1 MIPLP
6 KIAPK
11 WMNCKYL
18 CIVIS
23 LFVSGSL
30 LAQPVITGF
39 SPISG
44 PVGSTVTISGS
55 GFDNNIANN
64 AVWFGGAKAIVTAA
78 SGNSLTVKVPG
89 GATYEPITVTSNG
102 FTAYSGK
109 PFMITFN
116 GIVNQNTANSFSQ
129 AIGVNAGGIKAVA
142 DLNNDGKPD
151 LIGIGQYSNIP
162 VWENTSTADKYS
174 FNYHFDIRAGI
185 FQSCYAL
192 GDIDGDGLIDITVGY
207 SVTGLVV
214 MKNTSS
220 GGNFSFTAVSPFPG
234 TRVGASQMFIRDMD
248 GDGKPDVVTLLHD
261 VNADNSRLAV
271 YKNTTINGV
280 ISFAPAYE
288 ISYVNHLQG
297 FNVGDIDNDGKPDI
311 VAINSFTNALMVY
324 RNTSTGAGFS
334 FTEKNV
340 YTLYPNS
347 VNVKVVDLDNDDKP
361 ELMYVPRGINYDG
374 TTISILKNT
383 SSTDISFG
391 NKVDL
396 TAGPSIWEFDI
407 NDLNGDGMVDLTVP
421 NNGTYSIFY
430 KNSSNSISFA
440 AKYDY
445 PGYAGLSEPR
455 SADLNGD
462 NFPDLI
468 GSDVIYK
475 NQLTI
480 DPQRFVP
487 PVVTSFAPAS
497 GTVGSSVTITGT
509 GFSSVAANNTV
520 YFGSVK
526 ATITAAS
533 ATSLTVKVP
542 AQSTPQPISVTRELL
557 TGYSAKPF
565 VVTFTG
571 GEAPFTKNLFGAGID
586 SVLPATPR
594 DQCVSD
600 LDGDG
605 RPDLVIAANDLM
617 VYRNTGSPG
626 NISWAPKLVLSK
638 QYSGT
643 SVVVAADMNGDGK
656 PDLITNG
663 LVFVNTSTPGALSFK
678 DPYSIGMLISVYPK
692 TIVANDFDGDGRT
705 DLIMSHG
712 NGASLC
718 RNKTVNDSVF
728 FEVTDYSQGSL
739 VTTIVSADFSGDGKP
754 DIALLSTNTRQVIMC
769 RNISTAGK
777 IKFIADYLLPT
788 GFFASDLAAGD
799 LDGDGKPDVAVVD
812 QSDTTLRIH
821 RIGTGSGGA
830 ITWAGQT
837 DYKTGKYVL
846 CVNINDLNGDGK
858 PDIAL
863 INGLDRNF
871 AVYKNKS
878 NPGSVSFDA
887 PVSFNTPPEPSYI
900 GMFDLDGDGL
910 QDVVT
915 SNHRSGYS
923 SGFTISTYINQLRQP
938 VITSVTPTVVTPG
951 TTITI
956 NGYSFTNVTEVK
968 LGTVAVQ
975 SFTVVSSTQITAVV
989 GEGAEG
995 ELLVKTTE
1003 GNGLFSGVTFA
1014 APVIT
1019 SFTPQAATTGTVITI
1034 AGSNFSTVAAN
1045 NHVYFGAVQATVTA
1059 ATTTSLT
1066 VKVPAGATSCSNI
1079 SVSTFSRIGYSAKPF
1094 VVTFPGIGN
1103 AFTAASFADK
1113 IELTAGKNPKGVAA
1127 GDLDNDGLPDMAV
1140 ANYDDQSI
1148 SILKN
1153 GGSNGQVQFTTAVT
1167 IPLSITPSAVTITDI
1182 NADGKLDVVV
1192 VDYTYGNFNVFI
1204 NNSTSGN
1211 IAFAAPVTFTTRE
1224 RANDVAA
1231 ADFDQDGRTDLVLI
1245 NEDWADGLYVMRNT
1259 TTNGVVSFA
1268 RADRFDFN
1276 YNYNPSAI
1284 SIADMNDDGKP
1295 DLLVTYN
1302 SGKKIKVY
1310 KNISTSGAI
1319 LFDDK
1324 FLINFTDISSPYGIT
1339 AGDMDGDGKPE
1350 MAVVIDRAY
1359 YGEYIYVYKNT
1370 SAAGGAISF
1379 GATTTVPTKSNSIS
1393 LSLSVGDMDGDGKPD
1408 IVSANPWGDS
1418 LMVFKNS
1425 STASAVSFLP
1435 YAGYSASYRPYR
1447 ICLADVDVDGKSDII
1462 AVSSNTGFVNILRN
1476 RIGEPLVQPTGANPV
1491 SGSIVNNLTIDATVP
1506 TLNGSAYVQ
1515 RHYDILPASNAATA
1529 TATITLYFTQ
1539 TEFDNFN
1546 ATAGHGPD
1554 LPKNATDAAGKANVR
1569 IYQYHGFSAT
1579 NLPGTYTGQGKEID
1593 PDDANIVWNADRQ
1606 WWEVTFD
1613 VNGFSGFFLS
1623 SVGFNYN
1630 QVPAPV
1636 ITASGTTV
1644 FCAGGNVLLVSSI
1657 NQNNQWY
1664 KDGVVINNANAAT
1677 YQATAGGSYT
1687 VTITNNGI
1695 TSPQSIGKAVVVNPI
1710 PAKPVITQNGS
1721 ELVSS
1726 APTGNQWYL
1735 EGALIAGATTQTF
1748 KPAATGNYSVKA
1760 TVNGCAGPVSAVY
1773 NYLYTATIDL
1783 DNNNYISLTPN
1794 PVIDKAYLRFE
1805 VNGITTLSIQAV
1817 NLQGKVVQSWNSMS
1831 SGAALDLRAFPAGA
1845 YFILIK
1851 SSNGKINYTL
1861 KLLKL

>member
-6 KIAPK
+6 KITPK
-11 WMNCKYL
+11 WMICKCL
-18 CIVIS
+18 CILVS
-23 LFVSGSL
+23 LFISGSL

-39 SPISG
+39 SPVSG
-44 PVGSTVTISGS
+44 PVGSTVTISGT
-55 GFDNNIANN
+55 GFDNNITNN
-64 AVWFGGAKAIVTAA
+64 VVWFGGAKATVTAA
-78 SGNSLTVKVPG
+78 NSNSLTVKVPG
-89 GATYEPITVTSNG
+89 GATYEPITVASNG
-102 FTAYSGK
+102 LTGYSNK
-109 PFMITFN
+109 PFLTTFS
-116 GIVNQNTANSFSQ
+116 GVVNQNTATSFSEP
-129 AIGVNAGGIKAVA
+129 INVKAGGITAVG
-142 DLNNDGKPD
+142 DLNNDGKPE
-151 LIGIGQYSNIP
+151 LVGIGQYSYIP

-185 FQSCYAL
+185 FQTCIAL
-192 GDIDGDGLIDITVGY
+192 SDLDGDGWLDILAGY
-207 SVTGLVV
+207 SATGLVV
-214 MKNTSS
+214 MKNMSS
-220 GGNFSFTAVSPFPG
+220 GGNLSFTSESPFPG
-234 TRVGASQMFIRDMD
+234 PRVGASQMFIRDMD
-248 GDGKPDVVTLLHD
+248 GDGKPDVITLLEYT
-261 VNADNSRLAV
+261 NSDTRLAI
-271 YKNTTINGV
+271 YKNTSANGV
-280 ISFAPAYE
+280 ISFALPTE
-288 ISYVNHLQG
+288 ITYVNHLQG
-297 FNVGDIDNDGKPDI
+297 FNVGDLDNDGKPDI
-311 VAINSFTNALMVY
+311 VAINSFTNALLVFK
-324 RNTSTGAGFS
+324 NNSTGAGFS
-334 FTEKNV
+334 FAEKNV
-340 YTLYPNS
+340 YSVVPNS
-347 VNVKVVDLDNDDKP
+347 ANVKVVDLDNDNKP
-361 ELMYVPRGINYDG
+361 ELIYVPRGINYDG

-391 NKVDL
+391 NKTDL
-396 TAGPSIWEFDI
+396 TAGPAIWQYDI
-407 NDLNGDGMVDLTVP
+407 NDVNGDGLVDLTVP
-421 NNGTYSIFY
+421 NNGSFSVFY

-440 AKYDY
+440 TKYDY
-445 PGYAGLSEPR
+445 PRYASTSEMF
-455 SADLNGD
+455 SADLDGD
-462 NFPDLI
+462 NMPELI
-468 GSDVIYK
+468 SNDRIIK
-475 NQLTI
+475 NQLAI
-480 DPQRFVP
+480 DPQRFAP
-487 PVVTSFAPAS
+487 PVITSFAPAS
-497 GTVGSSVTITGT
+497 GAVGSSVTLTGT

-526 ATITAAS
+526 AIVTAAS
-533 ATSLTVKVP
+533 ATSLTVTVP

-571 GEAPFTKNLFGAGID
+571 GEAPFTNNLFGAKID
-586 SVLPATPR
+586 SLLPAMPR

-605 RPDLVIAANDLM
+605 KPDLVIAAGDLM

-638 QYSGT
+638 QYSST

-663 LVFVNTSTPGALSFK
+663 NVFVNTSTPGALSFK
-678 DPYSIGMLISVYPK
+678 DPYSIEMFMSVYPK

-705 DLIMSHG
+705 DLIMAHT

-728 FEVTDYSQGSL
+728 FEITDYSQGSL
-739 VTTIVSADFSGDGKP
+739 VTSIVSADFSGDGKP

-769 RNISTAGK
+769 RNISTPGK

-788 GFFASDLAAGD
+788 GFFANDLAAGD

-812 QSDTTLRIH
+812 HSDTTLRIY
-821 RIGTGSGGA
+821 RIGTGSGGT
-830 ITWAGQT
+830 ISLAGQT

-858 PDIAL
+858 PDIAV
-863 INGLDRNF
+863 INNLDRNF
-871 AVYKNKS
+871 SVYKNKS
-878 NPGSVSFDA
+878 STGSVSFDA
-887 PVSFNTPPEPSYI
+887 PVSFNTPPDPSYI

-910 QDVVT
+910 QDLVT
-915 SNHRSGYS
+915 SNYRGSYT
-923 SGFTISTYINQLRQP
+923 SGFTISIYKNQLRQP
-938 VITSVTPTVVTPG
+938 VITSVTPAVVTPG

-1019 SFTPQAATTGTVITI
+1019 SFSPQAATTGTVITI
-1034 AGSNFSTVAAN
+1034 TGSNFSTVAAN
-1045 NHVYFGAVQATVTA
+1045 NHVYFGAVQATVTT

-1103 AFTAASFADK
+1103 VFTAASFADK

-1167 IPLSITPSAVTITDI
+1167 IPLSISPSAVAITDI
-1182 NADGKLDVVV
+1182 NGDGKLDVVV
-1192 VDYTYGNFNVFI
+1192 LDNRYGDFNVFV

-1211 IAFAAPVTFTTRE
+1211 IAFAAPVTFPTRE

-1245 NEDWADGLYVMRNT
+1245 NEDWTDGLYVMRNT
-1259 TTNGVVSFA
+1259 TTNGIVSFA

-1302 SGKKIKVY
+1302 TGKKIKVY
-1310 KNISTSGAI
+1310 KNKSTSGAI
-1319 LFDDK
+1319 LFEDK
-1324 FLINFTDISSPYGIT
+1324 FQVAFTDISSPYGIT

-1350 MAVVIDRAY
+1350 MAVVVDRAY

-1370 SAAGGAISF
+1370 SPTGGDISF

-1425 STASAVSFLP
+1425 STTSAVSFLP
-1435 YAGYSASYRPYR
+1435 YAGYSASYQPYR
-1447 ICLADVDVDGKSDII
+1447 VCLADVDVDGKSDII

-1515 RHYDILPASNAATA
+1515 RHYDILPVSNAATA

-1539 TEFDNFN
+1539 AEFDNFN

-1606 WWEVTFD
+1606 WWEVSFD

-1636 ITASGTTV
+1636 ITANGATV

-1657 NQNNQWY
+1657 DQNNKWY
-1664 KDGVVINNANAAT
+1664 KDGVVINNANGAT

-1695 TSPQSIGKAVVVNPI
+1695 TSPQSAGKAVVVNSI

-1726 APTGNQWYL
+1726 AASGNQWYL

-1760 TVNGCAGPVSAVY
+1760 TVNGCAGPVSAAY

-1783 DNNNYISLTPN
+1783 DNNNYISLMPN
-1794 PVIDKAYLRFE
+1794 PVIDKAYLKFE
-1805 VNGITTLSIQAV
+1805 VNGITTLSVQAV
-1817 NLQGKVVQSWNSMS
+1817 NLQGKVVQSWSS
-1831 SGAALDLRAFPAGA
+1831 LTSGAALDLRAFPAGA

>member
-6 KIAPK
+6 KITPK
-11 WMNCKYL
+11 WMICKCL
-18 CIVIS
+18 CIFIS

-39 SPISG
+39 SPVSA

-64 AVWFGGAKAIVTAA
+64 MVWFGGAKAIVTAA
-78 SGNSLTVKVPG
+78 SSNSLTVKVPG

-102 FTAYSGK
+102 LTAYSNK
-109 PFMITFN
+109 PFITGFT
-116 GIVNQNTANSFSQ
+116 GVVNQNSATSFGEPINAKTGGVTAV
-129 AIGVNAGGIKAVA
+129 G

-151 LIGIGQYSNIP
+151 LVGIGQFGNIP
-162 VWENTSTADKYS
+162 VYENTSTADKYS
-174 FNYHFDIRAGI
+174 FIYHFEINPGM
-185 FQSCYAL
+185 FQTCVAL
-192 GDIDGDGLIDITVGY
+192 SDLDGDGLLDITAGY
-207 SVTGLVV
+207 SVSGMVV
-214 MKNTSS
+214 MKNTGS
-220 GGNFSFTAVSPFPG
+220 GGNFSFTKVTPFSG
-234 TRVGASQMFIRDMD
+234 TRVGAAEMFIRDMD
-248 GDGKPDVVTLLHD
+248 GDGRPDVVTLLQD
-261 VNADNSRLAV
+261 INADNSRLAV
-271 YKNTTINGV
+271 YKNTTTNGV
-280 ISFAPAYE
+280 ISFSPAYE

-297 FNVGDIDNDGKPDI
+297 FNVGDFDNDGKPDI

-340 YTLYPNS
+340 YTLVPNS
-347 VNVKVVDLDNDDKP
+347 VNVKVVDLDNDNKP
-361 ELMYVPRGINYDG
+361 ELIYVPRGVNYDG
-374 TTISILKNT
+374 NTISILKNT

-391 NKVDL
+391 SKVDL
-396 TAGPSIWEFDI
+396 TAGPYMWEFDI
-407 NDLNGDGMVDLTVP
+407 NDMNGDGLVDLTVP
-421 NNGTYSIFY
+421 NNGTFSVFY

-440 AKYDY
+440 SRYDY
-445 PGYAGLSEPR
+445 PGYASLSEPG

-475 NQLTI
+475 NQLTT

-487 PVVTSFAPAS
+487 PVISSFAPAS
-497 GTVGSSVTITGT
+497 GAIGSSVTITGT
-509 GFSSVAANNTV
+509 GFSAVAANNTV

-526 ATITAAS
+526 ATVTAAS
-533 ATSLTVKVP
+533 ATSLTVTVP

-565 VVTFTG
+565 MVTFAG
-571 GEAPFTKNLFGAGID
+571 GEAPFTSNLLGARVD
-586 SVLPATPR
+586 SLMPATPNA
-594 DQCVSD
+594 QCASD

-605 RPDLVIAANDLM
+605 KPELIIAAGSVM
-617 VYRNTGSPG
+617 VYRNIGTPG
-626 NISWAPKLVLSK
+626 NLVLASK
-638 QYSGT
+638 IVLPYGT
-643 SVVVAADMNGDGK
+643 AVVLTADMNGDGK
-656 PDLITNG
+656 PDLITNSG
-663 LVFVNTSTPGALSFK
+663 VLVNTSSPGVISFK
-678 DPYSIGMLISVYPK
+678 GPYTIGKATAAFDKS
-692 TIVANDFDGDGRT
+692 IVAGDYDGDGRT
-705 DLIMSHG
+705 DLIMTWYMG
-712 NGASLC
+712 FFVC
-718 RNKTVNDSVF
+718 RNVTVNDSVIF
-728 FEVTDYSQGSL
+728 KVTEFSQGDL
-739 VTTIVSADFSGDGKP
+739 VENLVSADFSGDGKP
-754 DIALLSTNTRQVIMC
+754 DIALLSTNTKQVIML
-769 RNISTAGK
+769 RNKSTPGN
-777 IKFIADYLLPT
+777 INFIADYLLPI
-788 GFFASDLAAGD
+788 GFFSADLAAGD

-812 QSDTTLRIH
+812 HFDNTLRIF
-821 RIGTGSGGA
+821 RMGTGPGGN
-830 ITWAGQT
+830 ISLAGQT
-837 DYKTGKYVL
+837 DYKTGKSIL
-846 CVNINDLNGDGK
+846 CIGINDLNGDGK
-858 PDIAL
+858 PDIGL
-863 INGLDRNF
+863 ISQQENTLTLF
-871 AVYKNKS
+871 KNKS
-878 NPGSVSFDA
+878 SIGSVSFEA
-887 PVSFNTPPEPSYI
+887 PVSFTTPPDPNFFGVY
-900 GMFDLDGDGL
+900 DLDGDGL
-910 QDVVT
+910 PDVVT
-915 SNHRSGYS
+915 SNSQGNYTSGYTFS
-923 SGFTISTYINQLRQP
+923 IFKSQLRQP
-938 VITSVTPTVVTPG
+938 VITSVTPAVVMPG

-975 SFTVVSSTQITAVV
+975 SFTVVSPTQITAVV

-995 ELLVKTTE
+995 DVLVKTTE
-1003 GNGLFSGVTFA
+1003 GDGRYSGVTFA

-1019 SFTPQAATTGTVITI
+1019 GFTPQAAIIGTVVTIT
-1034 AGSNFSTVAAN
+1034 GSNFSTVAAN

-1103 AFTAASFADK
+1103 AFSASSFADK

-1167 IPLSITPSAVTITDI
+1167 IPLSISPSAVAIADI
-1182 NADGKLDVVV
+1182 NADGKPDVVV
-1192 VDYTYGNFNVFI
+1192 VDYRYGDFNVFI

-1211 IAFAAPVTFTTRE
+1211 IAFAAPVTFPTRE
-1224 RANDVAA
+1224 RATDVAA

-1259 TTNGVVSFA
+1259 TANGVVSFT
-1268 RADRFDFN
+1268 RANRFDFN

-1302 SGKKIKVY
+1302 LGKKIKVY
-1310 KNISTSGAI
+1310 NNISTGGAI

-1324 FLINFTDISSPYGIT
+1324 FLVNFTDISSPYGIT

-1370 SAAGGAISF
+1370 SAAAGAISF
-1379 GATTTVPTKSNSIS
+1379 GSIATLTTKSNSIS
-1393 LSLSVGDMDGDGKPD
+1393 LSLSVGDMDGDGRPD

-1418 LMVFKNS
+1418 VMVFKNS
-1425 STASAVSFLP
+1425 STASSVSFLP
-1435 YAGYSASYRPYR
+1435 RVSYTTSYQPYR
-1447 ICLADVDVDGKSDII
+1447 VCLADVDVDGKSDII
-1462 AVSSNTGFVNILRN
+1462 SVNSTSGFVTVLRN

-1515 RHYDILPASNAATA
+1515 RHYDILPATNAATA

-1623 SVGFNYN
+1623 SVGFNFN

-1636 ITASGTTV
+1636 ITASGATV
-1644 FCAGGNVLLVSSI
+1644 FCAGGNVLLVSGI

-1664 KDGVVINNANAAT
+1664 KDGVAINNANGAT
-1677 YQATAGGSYT
+1677 YQAAASGSYT

-1695 TSPQSIGKAVVVNPI
+1695 TSPQSAAKAVVVNPI

-1726 APTGNQWYL
+1726 EPSGNQWYL
-1735 EGALIAGATTQTF
+1735 EGALIAGATKQTF
-1748 KPAATGNYSVKA
+1748 KPAATGNYSVKS
-1760 TVNGCAGPVSAVY
+1760 TVNGCAGPVSAAY

-1794 PVIDKAYLRFE
+1794 PVIDKAYLKFE
-1805 VNGITTLSIQAV
+1805 VNGITTLSLQAV
-1817 NLQGKVVQSWNSMS
+1817 NMQGKVVQSWNNLS

-1845 YFILIK
+1845 YFILIR
-1851 SSNGKINYTL
+1851 SSNGKINYTC